1 MTNNA
6 QQEHESPGMR
16 LLIAAGAV
24 AANVD
29 ELPPDVRSL
38 IRNAS
43 EVLVMTPVIV
53 SKLHLWT
60 NDSDRERH
68 EADER
73 LNAIFGD
80 LKKVAP
86 DSHVH
91 GELASDVPL
100 AAFDDAVRTFGPD
113 HILIALR
120 SADHAA
126 WQEEH
131 LVDRVKG
138 RFQIP
143 ITVVE
148 IDRHG
153 HIPA

>member
-1 MTNNA
+1 VA
-6 QQEHESPGMR
+6 ESPGTR
-16 LLIAAGAV
+16 LLIAAGAA

-29 ELPPDVRSL
+29 ELPPHVRSL
-38 IRNAS
+38 IDNAS
-43 EVLVMTPVIV
+43 DVLVMTPVLV

-60 NDSDRERH
+60 NDTDRERH

-73 LNAIFGD
+73 LNAILGD
-80 LKKVAP
+80 LETMAP
-86 DSHVH
+86 GSRVRA
-91 GELASDVPL
+91 ELGSDVPL
-100 AAFDDAVRTFGPD
+100 TAFDDAVRTFRPD

-131 LVDRVKG
+131 LVDRVKR

-143 ITVVE
+143 ITVFE
-148 IDRHG
+148 LDSHG
-153 HIPA
+153 HVPAPATD